1 MQRDPKSFH
10 LVDRF
15 ELFIYPM
22 KVMRTRVKRLRRNK
36 ISAKKSK
43 MLKMSAELRDEWR
56 RTKRPTNLLMELGDD
71 CCTQHLNG
79 NNVDRFLVMGVQRN
93 GVMVPTLVLPWTKR
107 SKVSLSSFIYIIIQ
121 SQKQPLTGL
130 DRWVGNP
137 QCSQS
142 IQEIQLLRS
151 ESGIHS
157 RQHVTSTDTVHRQWW
172 IFWTCHR
179 RRMMNIMKHNET
191 MMNTCRSPKKR
202 QEIPNV

>member
-1 MQRDPKSFH
+1 LFEISMQRDPKSFH

-107 SKVSLSSFIYIIIQ
+107 SKAIRSAVRVFKKFNCSDPKAVFTPDSTSPAPIQ
-121 SQKQPLTGL
+121 SIDNGRQRRGKKFRT
-130 DRWVGNP
+130 
-137 QCSQS
+137 SKT
-142 IQEIQLLRS
+142 RS
-151 ESGIHS
+151 TTTA
-157 RQHVTSTDTVHRQWW
+157 RTWKKTVTS
-172 IFWTCHR
+172 R
-179 RRMMNIMKHNET
+179 RGPRKGPTEKQT
-191 MMNTCRSPKKR
+191 
-202 QEIPNV
+202 